1 MANTSGARDE
11 GARSSESTSISLPP
25 TGARQG
31 EPRLTAEDQQ
41 AIAALPDDSA
51 LLIAHEG
58 PNQGARFLLDRGETT
73 AGRNPDAEIF
83 LDDVTVSRSHLV
95 LRRRQDGHFDLEDLG
110 SLNGTFV
117 NQDRVDRHQLST
129 GDEVQ
134 IGKYRLTFHS
144 GRR

>member
-1 MANTSGARDE
+1 MANTPGARDE

-25 TGARQG
+25 ADARRS
-31 EPRLTAEDQQ
+31 EPRLTEEDQK

-58 PNQGARFLLDRGETT
+58 PNQGARFLLDTGETT

-95 LRRRQDGHFDLEDLG
+95 FRRRQDGRFELEDRG
-110 SLNGTFV
+110 SLNGTYV
-117 NQDRVDRHQLST
+117 NQDRVDRHQLSV

-134 IGKYRLTFHS
+134 IGKFRLTFYS

>member
-11 GARSSESTSISLPP
+11 SARSSESTSISLPP

-110 SLNGTFV
+110 SLNGTYV
-117 NQDRVDRHQLST
+117 NQDRVDRHQLSS

-134 IGKYRLTFHS
+134 IGKFRLTFHS